1 MKIKKTDINSIFPII
16 IKIIKLVFE
25 DVSKLAK
32 LKFCKLYISEFT
44 VLVKVKI
51 ESLKDLSN
59 PILSITNKLDKINK
73 LRKNEINIRKEI
85 FVFSSEILFS
95 ELNMVLFIIL
105 FGLINFIISEEVIFN
120 KIYNLASFIPE
131 VLDIKEPPIT
141 VIKRKYKLKLLSPFN
156 SVIPELAKLLK
167 TATMM
172 FRISELS
179 KKTNKTKIK
188 DSINK

>member
-1 MKIKKTDINSIFPII
+1 
-16 IKIIKLVFE
+16 
-25 DVSKLAK
+25 
-32 LKFCKLYISEFT
+32 
-44 VLVKVKI
+44 
-51 ESLKDLSN
+51 
-59 PILSITNKLDKINK
+59 
-73 LRKNEINIRKEI
+73 
-85 FVFSSEILFS
+85 
-95 ELNMVLFIIL
+95 MVLFIIL